1 MRVIM
6 TLTPDSEWD
15 DDEASERLMRGLRSD
30 LVSLDVD
37 SVGPVVAGSAPAG
50 SKGADPVTL
59 GAIVVAMSASG
70 GVFTTVV
77 GAVRD
82 WLDRHGGRHKI
93 TLSIDG
99 DTIELERATAAQQQD
114 LVDAYVRRHSAGH

>member
-1 MRVIM
+1 M

-15 DDEASERLMRGLRSD
+15 DDEVSERLMRGLRSD

-37 SVGPVVAGSAPAG
+37 SVGPVVAGPAPAG

-114 LVDAYVRRHSAGH
+114 LVDAYVRRHSAG